1 MRGLRLRF
9 GLDGVLEFLLG
20 NGTPSGG
27 RACIL
32 TKLGDIA

>member
-9 GLDGVLEFLLG
+9 GLDRVLEFLLG

-27 RACIL
+27 RFWIL

>member
-9 GLDGVLEFLLG
+9 DLDRVLEFLLG
-20 NGTPSGG
+20 NGTPGGG
-27 RACIL
+27 RFFTL